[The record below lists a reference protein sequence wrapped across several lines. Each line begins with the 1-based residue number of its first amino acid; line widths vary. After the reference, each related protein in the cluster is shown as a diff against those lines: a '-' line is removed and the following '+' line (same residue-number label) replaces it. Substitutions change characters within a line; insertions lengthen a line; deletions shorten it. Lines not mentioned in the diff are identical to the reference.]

1 MTAIEQKKAIH
12 FDPRTKILLLVFSM
26 IVATTASDLRYECI
40 LILFT
45 SIFGF
50 LNGKFRYSLIG
61 AGIYMALYLFTYHVH
76 CMAQSCL
83 QGLSVWYACW
93 NYSIHNKSE

>member
-26 IVATTASDLRYECI
+26 IVATTAPDLRYECI

-45 SIFGF
+45 AIFGF
-50 LNGKFRYSLIG
+50 LSGKFRYLDWRWH
-61 AGIYMALYLFTYHVH
+61 LYGFVPFYSPLSAKWHWNSTYHVH

-83 QGLSVWYACW
+83 
-93 NYSIHNKSE
+93 